1 VVGGVW
7 TGRTVIVTI
16 LGSGF
21 FGQPRIISNMGRSTT
36 ARVIHDT
43 GKRLTVRVTVRPG
56 TPEGMHVFRI
66 TLANEKSC
74 NVHYSQF

>member
-1 VVGGVW
+1 
-7 TGRTVIVTI
+7 VTI

-21 FGQPRIISNMGRSTT
+21 FGQPRIVSNVGGTT

-43 GKRLTVRVTVRPG
+43 GKRLTVRVTVRSSAPNG
-56 TPEGMHVFRI
+56 VHVFHI
-66 TLANEKSC
+66 TLSNGKSC